1 MLDDR
6 VNESS
11 EILRRAHGEFGNR
24 VVFMTSFSVEDNV
37 ITDLIAKEKLQIRH
51 VTLDTGR
58 LPQETYDVMD
68 AVARRYE
75 ITPEILFPDATLIE
89 EMVRKNGINQ
99 FRKSVDLRELCCRLR
114 KVEPLNHL
122 LSGYEAWIS
131 GIRLDQ
137 TSTRKYS
144 KVEEPD
150 TLHEGVKK
158 FNPLLN
164 WTSGEVWE
172 YTKLFD
178 IPFNALYARGYK
190 SIGCAPCTR
199 AVLPNE
205 NERSG
210 RWWWEDSIR
219 ECGIHTSLPL
229 HANLGEDD

>member
-11 EILRRAHGEFGNR
+11 EILRKANREFGNR
-24 VVFMTSFSVEDNV
+24 VVFLTSFSVEDNV
-37 ITDLIAKEKLQIRH
+37 ITDLIAREKIQIRH

-68 AVARRYE
+68 AIAGRYG
-75 ITPEILFPDATLIE
+75 ITPEILFPETDSIE
-89 EMVRKNGINQ
+89 DMVRTNGINL
-99 FRKSVDLRELCCRLR
+99 FRKSVYLRELCCRLR

-122 LSGYEAWIS
+122 LSGYAAWMT

-144 KVEEPD
+144 KVEELD
-150 TLHEGVKK
+150 TLHYGVKK

-164 WTSGEVWE
+164 WTSVEVWE

-219 ECGIHTSLPL
+219 ECGIHTSLPF
-229 HANLGEDD
+229 HAKLREDD

>member
-11 EILRRAHGEFGNR
+11 EILQRAHDEFGNR

-37 ITDLIAKEKLQIRH
+37 ITDLIARGKLQIRH

-68 AVARRYE
+68 AVAGRYG

-89 EMVRKNGINQ
+89 EMVRKNGVNL
-99 FRKSVDLRELCCRLR
+99 FRKSAELRELCCRLR
-114 KVEPLNHL
+114 KVEPLNRL
-122 LSGYEAWIS
+122 LSGYAAWIA

-144 KVEEPD
+144 KLEEPD

-164 WTSGEVWE
+164 WTSEEVWQ

-178 IPFNALYARGYK
+178 IPFNVLYARGYK

-199 AVLPNE
+199 AILPNE

-210 RWWWEDSIR
+210 RWWWEDGIR
-219 ECGIHTSLPL
+219 ECGIHTFLPL
-229 HANLGEDD
+229 HARPGRG

>member
-11 EILRRAHGEFGNR
+11 EILRKAHREFGNR
-24 VVFMTSFSVEDNV
+24 VVFMTSYSVEDNV
-37 ITDLIAKEKLQIRH
+37 ITDLIAKEKLQIRQ

-68 AVARRYE
+68 AIAGRYG
-75 ITPEILFPDATLIE
+75 ITPEILFPDAASIE
-89 EMVRKNGINQ
+89 EMVKKNGINL
-99 FRKSVDLRELCCRLR
+99 FRKSTELRELCCSLR

-122 LSGYEAWIS
+122 LSGYAAWIT

-144 KVEEPD
+144 KVDEPD
-150 TLHEGVKK
+150 SLRVGVKK

-229 HANLGEDD
+229 HAKLGEDD